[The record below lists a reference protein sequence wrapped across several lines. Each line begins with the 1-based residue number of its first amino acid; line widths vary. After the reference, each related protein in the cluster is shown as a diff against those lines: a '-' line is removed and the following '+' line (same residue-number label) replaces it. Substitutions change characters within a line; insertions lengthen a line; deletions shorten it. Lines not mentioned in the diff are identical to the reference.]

1 MIRSL
6 AILLLILTSAL
17 AAIPSTSQ
25 SYANSPTSS
34 TNTGIIPIADPING
48 TRTAF
53 NYTYSQANLYTTASA
68 TSPREFPASNFTGI
82 SNTYLSSVHRT
93 LDNSTIPNTGFRFSL
108 TSANLT
114 QGKEEVNWTL
124 TIPQFNCV
132 GCSSVSVT
140 FNFFGNLTRGTN
152 ATYTLSPLSPPNSTI
167 IPGGRGSYTTVG
179 AFPSNP
185 TMGCPED
192 ICIDV
197 TKYRGYNVTLSF
209 SFGWTFSNETLGMFA
224 EVGEVVVASIGSF
237 IPSSSNF
244 MQQDPS
250 DSSLIRHTTDLF
262 GINYNSTLTTYVQPG
277 NMSRPK
283 LWWQIEVISIYY
295 PAGYQIKQVS
305 LNGTLIS
312 PSLPKVP
319 FETEKC
325 VVGTSCSQSLIALNM
340 TDFRITSLNSTI
352 TIISSTANS
361 ISQLSTLSGGLA
373 TQFFTSGDQ
382 LSVKVANQPS
392 IVNASTSLQT
402 GTLTITFPSALLI
415 PPGLVSTAT
424 GGIYDFAL
432 PSDCGTSG
440 LLCARSWSFFAVFTS
455 GFDLGN
461 ATGSFRIDSLQV
473 SFNGSTGGSNSLTVK
488 GRLTYGNGTM
498 ASGVN
503 ATLFAIDR
511 GTPVNR
517 PVTYDQTIISPTTL
531 YVSNVTLVNGVFT
544 RDQPLILLFTIVNP
558 DLSKPYN
565 ATVTIEHEWPG
576 PQAHGMSVTFSLN
589 PGDRLSDLPFN
600 ATGPQTYKATILFTG
615 TGVQVTL
622 TNLRTFSNSMNGTM
636 TPGTSPVVPN
646 RPHAGL
652 FNIILT
658 SILNNNP
665 QTPTNSILSP
675 LYAYVPSSLA
685 PSRYLSPSN
694 VIQTDSNGD
703 FSATISSNFLL
714 GAKNMTVL
722 LLARDATGIGLVNN
736 LSTIGLTDSTI
747 LISTT
752 DSIAAVAKDQ
762 TVTTT
767 LHVKSNST
775 KITEVITVNL
785 ILQGSGMPPETKA
798 TRTDLTIGPGE
809 SKTVT
814 LTFTAPSTI
823 GSYTLTFSSPEY
835 GGPLTSQTLH
845 VAIVQSNL
853 QILIPAAIGVVAAI
867 IVLGVYLIRG
877 KPVEEGGEKT
887 KTKPA
892 AGSTKTRPASANPPS
907 KSLTRTRGT
916 KE

>member
-1 MIRSL
+1 M
-6 AILLLILTSAL
+6 A
-17 AAIPSTSQ
+17 
-25 SYANSPTSS
+25 
-34 TNTGIIPIADPING
+34 TGNGMIPIGDPING

-114 QGKEEVNWTL
+114 QGKEELNWTL
-124 TIPQFNCV
+124 TVPQFNCV
-132 GCSSVSVT
+132 GCSSVSVA

-152 ATYTLSPLSPPNSTI
+152 ATYTLSPLSPPNSTVI
-167 IPGGRGSYTTVG
+167 ASHPYTSAG
-179 AFPSNP
+179 AFPSAP
-185 TMGCPED
+185 TVGCPED
-192 ICIDV
+192 VCIDV

-209 SFGWTFSNETLGMFA
+209 SFGWTFSNESRGMFA

-262 GINYNSTLTTYVQPG
+262 RIKYNNTLTTYVQPG
-277 NMSRPK
+277 NVSTPK
-283 LWWQIEVISIYY
+283 LWWQNEVISIYY

-325 VVGTSCSQSLIALNM
+325 VAGTNCSQSLIALNM

-352 TIISSTANS
+352 TIISNTANS
-361 ISQLSTLSGGLA
+361 ISQLGTLSGGLA

-382 LSVKVANQPS
+382 LSVKVTNQPS
-392 IVNASTSLQT
+392 IVNAPTSLQT
-402 GTLTITFPSALLI
+402 GTLTITFPSALSI
-415 PPGLVSTAT
+415 PPGIISTAT
-424 GGIYDFAL
+424 GGVYDFAL
-432 PSDCGTSG
+432 PSDCGASG
-440 LLCARSWSFFAVFTS
+440 QLCARSWTFSAVFTS

-461 ATGSFRIDSLQV
+461 ATGTFRIDSLQV
-473 SFNGSTGGSNSLTVK
+473 SFTGSTGGSNSLTVK
-488 GRLTYGNGTM
+488 GRLTYGNGTI

-503 ATLFAIDR
+503 AALFAIDR

-517 PVTYDQTIISPTTL
+517 PVTYDQTTVSPTTL
-531 YVSNVTLVNGVFT
+531 YISNVTLVNGVFAQG
-544 RDQPLILLFTIVNP
+544 QPLIILFTVVNP
-558 DLSKPYN
+558 DTSQPYN

-576 PQAHGMSVTFSLN
+576 PQAHGMSVTFSLF
-589 PGDRLSDLPFN
+589 PGDLLSDLPFN
-600 ATGPQTYKATILFTG
+600 ATGPQTYKAAILFTG
-615 TGVQVTL
+615 TGVQVKL
-622 TNLRTFSNSMNGTM
+622 TNLRTFSNYINGTM
-636 TPGTSPVVPN
+636 TSGTSPVVPN

-652 FNIILT
+652 FNITLT
-658 SILNNNP
+658 SVLHNSP
-665 QTPTNSILSP
+665 QTPASFILSP
-675 LYAYVPSSLA
+675 LYAYVSSSLA

-694 VIQTDSNGD
+694 VITTDSNGD

-736 LSTIGLTDSTI
+736 LSTVGLTDSTI
-747 LISTT
+747 LISTS
-752 DSIAAVAKDQ
+752 DSIGAVARDQ
-762 TVTTT
+762 TVTAT
-767 LHVKSNST
+767 LHLKSNST

-785 ILQGSGMPPETKA
+785 ILQGNGMLPETKA
-798 TRTDLTIGPGE
+798 TKPVTISPGD
-809 SKTVT
+809 SQTVT
-814 LTFTAPSTI
+814 LTFPAPPTI

-845 VAIVQSNL
+845 VAILQSNL

-877 KPVEEGGEKT
+877 KPVEEAEEKT

-892 AGSTKTRPASANPPS
+892 AGSTKTRPAPANPPS

-916 KE
+916 KK

>member
-1 MIRSL
+1 M
-6 AILLLILTSAL
+6 A
-17 AAIPSTSQ
+17 
-25 SYANSPTSS
+25 
-34 TNTGIIPIADPING
+34 TGNGMIPIGDPING

-53 NYTYSQANLYTTASA
+53 NYTYSQAILYTTASA

-114 QGKEEVNWTL
+114 QGKEELNWTL
-124 TIPQFNCV
+124 TVPQFNCV
-132 GCSSVSVT
+132 GCSSVSVA

-152 ATYTLSPLSPPNSTI
+152 ATYTLSPLSPPNGTVIASH
-167 IPGGRGSYTTVG
+167 PYTSVG
-179 AFPSNP
+179 AFPSAP
-185 TMGCPED
+185 TVGCPED
-192 ICIDV
+192 VCIDV

-209 SFGWTFSNETLGMFA
+209 SFGWTFSNESRGMFA
-224 EVGEVVVASIGSF
+224 EIGEVVVASIGSF

-262 GINYNSTLTTYVQPG
+262 RIKYNNTLTTYVQPG
-277 NMSRPK
+277 NVSTPK
-283 LWWQIEVISIYY
+283 LWWQNEVISIYY
-295 PAGYQIKQVS
+295 PTGYQIKQVS

-325 VVGTSCSQSLIALNM
+325 VAGTNCSQSLIALNM

-352 TIISSTANS
+352 TIISTTPNS
-361 ISQLSTLSGGLA
+361 ISQLGTLSGGLA

-382 LSVKVANQPS
+382 LSVKVTNQPS
-392 IVNASTSLQT
+392 IVNAPTSLQT
-402 GTLTITFPSALLI
+402 GTLTITFPSALSI
-415 PPGLVSTAT
+415 PPGIISTAT
-424 GGIYDFAL
+424 GGVYDFAL
-432 PSDCGTSG
+432 PSDCGASG
-440 LLCARSWSFFAVFTS
+440 QLCARSWTFSAVFTS

-461 ATGSFRIDSLQV
+461 ATGTFRIDSLQV
-473 SFNGSTGGSNSLTVK
+473 SFTGSTGGSNSLTVT
-488 GRLTYGNGTM
+488 GRLAYGNGTI

-503 ATLFAIDR
+503 AALFAIDR

-517 PVTYDQTIISPTTL
+517 PVTYDQTTVSPTTL
-531 YVSNVTLVNGVFT
+531 YISNVTLVNGVFAQG
-544 RDQPLILLFTIVNP
+544 QPLIILFTVVNP
-558 DLSKPYN
+558 DTSQPYN

-576 PQAHGMSVTFSLN
+576 PQAHGMSVTFSLF
-589 PGDRLSDLPFN
+589 PGDLLSDLPFN
-600 ATGPQTYKATILFTG
+600 ATGPQTYKAAILFTG
-615 TGVQVTL
+615 TGVQVKL
-622 TNLRTFSNSMNGTM
+622 TNLRTFSNYMNGTM
-636 TPGTSPVVPN
+636 TSGTSPVVPN

-652 FNIILT
+652 FNITLT
-658 SILNNNP
+658 SVLHNSP
-665 QTPTNSILSP
+665 QTPASFILSP
-675 LYAYVPSSLA
+675 LYAYVSSSLA

-694 VIQTDSNGD
+694 VITTDSNGD

-736 LSTIGLTDSTI
+736 LSTVGLTDSTI

-752 DSIAAVAKDQ
+752 DSIGAVARDQ
-762 TVTTT
+762 TVTAT
-767 LHVKSNST
+767 LHLKSNST

-785 ILQGSGMPPETKA
+785 ILQANGMPPETNA
-798 TRTDLTIGPGE
+798 TKPVTISPGD
-809 SKTVT
+809 SQTVT
-814 LTFTAPSTI
+814 FTFSAPSTI

-835 GGPLTSQTLH
+835 GGPLTSQTLQ
-845 VAIVQSNL
+845 VAILQSNL

-877 KPVEEGGEKT
+877 KPLEEAEEKT

-892 AGSTKTRPASANPPS
+892 AGSTKTRPAPANPPS

-916 KE
+916 EE

>member
-1 MIRSL
+1 MLTAVL
-6 AILLLILTSAL
+6 AS
-17 AAIPSTSQ
+17 IPSLPQAHPGPQGLITSGQ
-25 SYANSPTSS
+25 MTSFH
-34 TNTGIIPIADPING
+34 DPPG
-48 TRTAF
+48 ALTAV
-53 NYTYSQANLYTTASA
+53 NYTYSQANLYTNSSA
-68 TSPREFPASNFTGI
+68 KPAQEFPSSNFTGT
-82 SNTYLSSVHRT
+82 SLTWLSTVNQTR
-93 LDNSTIPNTGFRFSL
+93 NNAPIQNTGFRFSL
-108 TSANLT
+108 TQESLA
-114 QGKEEVNWTL
+114 QGRVVANWTL
-124 TIPQFNCV
+124 TVPQFNCT
-132 GCSSVSVT
+132 GCTGVSVN
-140 FNFFGNLTRGTN
+140 FSFFGNLTRGTN
-152 ATYTLSPLSPPNSTI
+152 ATYTVYPRSPPNSTVI
-167 IPGGRGSYTTVG
+167 ASHSYATLG
-179 AFPSNP
+179 EFP
-185 TMGCPED
+185 TAATLGCPENV
-192 ICIDV
+192 CVDV
-197 TKYRGYNVTLSF
+197 TKYRGYNITLSF
-209 SFGWTFSNETLGMFA
+209 SFGWTFSNQSRGMFA
-224 EVGEVVVASIGSF
+224 EAGEIVVASVGNF
-237 IPSSSNF
+237 NPSTTNV

-250 DSSLIRHTTDLF
+250 NPSSIRHTTDLF

-305 LNGTLIS
+305 LNGTRIS

-325 VVGTSCSQSLIALNM
+325 VVGTSCYQSMIALNM

-361 ISQLSTLSGGLA
+361 ISKLSTLSGGLA

-392 IVNASTSLQT
+392 IVNASSSLQT

-615 TGVQVTL
+615 TGVQVTR

-736 LSTIGLTDSTI
+736 LSTIVPT
-747 LISTT
+747 
-752 DSIAAVAKDQ
+752 
-762 TVTTT
+762 
-767 LHVKSNST
+767 
-775 KITEVITVNL
+775 
-785 ILQGSGMPPETKA
+785 
-798 TRTDLTIGPGE
+798 
-809 SKTVT
+809 
-814 LTFTAPSTI
+814 
-823 GSYTLTFSSPEY
+823 
-835 GGPLTSQTLH
+835 
-845 VAIVQSNL
+845 
-853 QILIPAAIGVVAAI
+853 
-867 IVLGVYLIRG
+867 
-877 KPVEEGGEKT
+877 
-887 KTKPA
+887 
-892 AGSTKTRPASANPPS
+892 
-907 KSLTRTRGT
+907 
-916 KE
+916 